1 MKELYEINGSTLAVI
16 ALPGN
21 RSRIYEEEREFDLNV
36 STTSIIDHSCRF
48 FGSSYVG
55 RFEGTKNLLGINYKA
70 PIIVEESRELI
81 FFPTSSPRFEDCSW
95 ISISHL
101 KEYQRSGK
109 YSKVLFYN
117 GLELPLYLSY
127 GSLQNQALRATRLQ
141 VVLRSRKLNKCL

>member
-36 STTSIIDHSCRF
+36 APTSIIDHSCRF
-48 FGSSYVG
+48 FGSSYAG

-70 PIIVEESRELI
+70 PIIIEESRELI

-95 ISISHL
+95 ISMNHL
-101 KEYQRSGK
+101 KEYQHSGK
-109 YSKVLFYN
+109 YSKILFYN
-117 GLELPLYLSY
+117 GLELPLHISY

-141 VVLRSRKLNKCL
+141 VVLRSRKLNKTL

>member
-1 MKELYEINGSTLAVI
+1 MKDIYEINGSTLAVI

-21 RSRIYEEEREFDLNV
+21 RSRIYEEDQEFDLDIP
-36 STTSIIDHSCRF
+36 TTTIIDHSCNF
-48 FGSSYVG
+48 FGSSYAG
-55 RFEGTKNLLGINYKA
+55 RFEGTKSLLGINYKA
-70 PIIVEESRELI
+70 PIIVEESKELI

-95 ISISHL
+95 IAIGHL

-117 GLELPLYLSY
+117 GISLPLHISY

-141 VVLRSRKLNKCL
+141 VVLRTRKLNKCL